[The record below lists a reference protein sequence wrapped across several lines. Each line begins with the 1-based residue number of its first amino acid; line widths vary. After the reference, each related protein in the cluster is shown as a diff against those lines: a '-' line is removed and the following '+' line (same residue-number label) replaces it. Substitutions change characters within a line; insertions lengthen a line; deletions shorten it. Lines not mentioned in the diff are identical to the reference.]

1 VYIRK
6 TTKSHKGKTYDNY
19 LLVESVSTPK
29 GPRQKIICSLGSLA
43 PAPREHWLQLA
54 HRVESSLSGQGS
66 LQPTEAAVEAVV
78 EKGQRRS
85 KRRPGVTSTQ
95 ADALVV
101 VDTERVSTEN
111 PREAGPLHVGHQVW
125 RQLRLPEILRGV
137 GLSER
142 AVLLSEAMALNRLIF
157 PLSEHAMPDWIRNTA
172 MAEILGTDF
181 SPLNDEALYRNLDRL
196 HPQRE
201 AIERELGERE
211 KTLFNLEDTV
221 YLYDLTSTYFEGE
234 MVDNPQ
240 AKRGY
245 SRDKRPD
252 CKQVLVG
259 LVLDRH
265 GFPKAHEVFE
275 GNRQDRTTVK
285 EMLESLE
292 KRVGKKTTAT
302 VVIDRGMAYEE
313 NLKEIRDHGY
323 HYLVACRQS
332 ERNAWLAD
340 WEKGDGWEEVLR
352 SRSPR
357 NPGQKKSPVWIK
369 RRQKGNELYMLCRS
383 AGREEK
389 DRAIRERQQ
398 ERWLKDLNALKA
410 RIENG
415 HLQNAEK
422 IHEAIGRLKE
432 RYPRVARYYE
442 ANYDAAQKSL
452 SWQERVDKKAIAEK
466 LDGSYLLKSDRQDW
480 TDFPRIWAPTPENRD
495 LRQLIL
501 HRHRL
506 VGMRTRVMNQLQAVA
521 MNEGIRCKKG
531 LWTAKG
537 RKQLESL
544 SLLPWT
550 SRPRQ
555 ELLELLDQFDPNV
568 EKLSQAIE
576 QEAEQIPEVKLL
588 MTHPGVGAITALA
601 FVLVIGTPERFG
613 CGKQVASYLGLIP
626 CEDSS
631 SERWRL
637 GHITKQGNALLR
649 FLLGQAAQSVARC
662 EEPWQ
667 QQYAHLKMRRNKS
680 IAKVAM
686 ARKLA
691 VRLFWMW
698 RKE

>member
-352 SRSPR
+352 SPSPR

-369 RRQKGNELYMLCRS
+369 RRQKGNELYILCRS

-480 TDFPRIWAPTPENRD
+480 TDDEIWKTYILLTRVESAFRAMKSPLMERPIFHHLERRAQTHIFLCLLAYHLLVAIEKRFLDRD
-495 LRQLIL
+495 IHTSWWTLRQQL
-501 HRHRL
+501 
-506 VGMRTRVMNQLQAVA
+506 RTHEVITVVLPTADGRTLK
-521 MNEGIRCKKG
+521 IRKAS
-531 LWTAKG
+531 T
-537 RKQLESL
+537 LEKVHHEIYATL
-544 SLLPWT
+544 NIPREIMKPVRTWHET
-550 SRPRQ
+550 S
-555 ELLELLDQFDPNV
+555 
-568 EKLSQAIE
+568 
-576 QEAEQIPEVKLL
+576 
-588 MTHPGVGAITALA
+588 T
-601 FVLVIGTPERFG
+601 
-613 CGKQVASYLGLIP
+613 
-626 CEDSS
+626 
-631 SERWRL
+631 
-637 GHITKQGNALLR
+637 
-649 FLLGQAAQSVARC
+649 
-662 EEPWQ
+662 
-667 QQYAHLKMRRNKS
+667 
-680 IAKVAM
+680 
-686 ARKLA
+686 
-691 VRLFWMW
+691 
-698 RKE
+698 